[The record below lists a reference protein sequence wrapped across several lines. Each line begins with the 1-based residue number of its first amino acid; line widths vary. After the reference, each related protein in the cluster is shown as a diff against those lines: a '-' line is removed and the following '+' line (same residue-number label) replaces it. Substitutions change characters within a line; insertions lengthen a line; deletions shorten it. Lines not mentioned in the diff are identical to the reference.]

1 VKQGAAI
8 YAGGK
13 SHTGREKVV
22 RMMGASGGMSYNN
35 SGMDE
40 SVASSAIGRW
50 WWAWIVVGLLWI
62 CAAFVILQFSKASV
76 TAVGFILGVLLL
88 AAGIQEIVVGALAS
102 GWKWLWY
109 IFGGLCLVGG
119 LVALF
124 NPNQTVL
131 VIADVLGLLL
141 LVIGVFWI
149 VEAFATM
156 QTDSFW
162 WLGLIAGIMML
173 GLGFWTSW
181 QAPLTQAATLL
192 VVAGIWAL
200 FQGITDIV
208 KAFQIKRVG
217 RLPAA
222 DLSAT
227 RH

>member
-1 VKQGAAI
+1 
-8 YAGGK
+8 
-13 SHTGREKVV
+13 
-22 RMMGASGGMSYNN
+22 
-35 SGMDE
+35 
-40 SVASSAIGRW
+40 
-50 WWAWIVVGLLWI
+50 
-62 CAAFVILQFSKASV
+62 VILQFSKASV
-76 TAVGFILGVLLL
+76 TTVGFILGVLLL

-156 QTDSFW
+156 QTNSFW

-192 VVAGIWAL
+192 SSPAS
-200 FQGITDIV
+200 
-208 KAFQIKRVG
+208 G
-217 RLPAA
+217 RCSKGSLTSSKPFRSSVLADCQARICQLQDTNWLP
-222 DLSAT
+222 
-227 RH
+227 